1 MRTDATQFQSRL
13 AIVKSQSAG
22 ATGEVF
28 AGQQPLNMLR
38 QERSLLGEV

>member
-1 MRTDATQFQSRL
+1 MRTDAAQIQSRL
-13 AIVKSQSAG
+13 AIVKTQSAG

-28 AGQQPLNMLR
+28 AGQQPSNTLR